1 MDPNLL
7 LPGLFR
13 TIIALGGT
21 AILGYVFVRILNGPI
36 ASAIGDRLR
45 GKHLKPAE
53 TDTALYEEVRAELA
67 AMQERLDFVERALVA
82 SRQPGHALPPDKR

>member
-7 LPGLFR
+7 VESVLKVVV
-13 TIIALGGT
+13 ALGGT
-21 AILGYVFVRILNGPI
+21 AIIGYVFVRILNGPI

-53 TDTALYEEVRAELA
+53 TDTALFEDVRAELA
-67 AMQERLDFVERALVA
+67 AMDERLDFVERALVA
-82 SRQPGHALPPDKR
+82 SRQAGHALPPDKK